1 MEPPKKIELK
11 MDEEKSTGEYSNIVN
26 VIHNRSEFIIDFAR
40 MMPGVKFAKIVSR
53 VILSP
58 ANIKAFSRALAHN
71 LEEYEKKFGTIEL
84 GEKQE
89 EKRIGF

>member
-1 MEPPKKIELK
+1 MSQEKKIELK
-11 MDEEKSTGEYSNIVN
+11 IDEEQSTGVYSNFVN
-26 VIHNRSEFIIDFAR
+26 VIHNGSEFVIDFAR
-40 MMPGVKFAKIVSR
+40 LMPGVKFAKVVSR

-58 ANIKAFSRALAHN
+58 ANIKAFSRALTHN
-71 LEEYEKKFGTIEL
+71 LEEYEKKFGKIEL